1 MEFPT
6 PVIWSILFHA
16 DRDEGLLKQ
25 RAFLNV
31 LVTHVQ
37 VLLKQYKLYLF
48 HVLPVATP
56 WGFMGMKRGSFHC
69 FGRGECAALWTRH
82 LYFDLWELDDCHQ
95 HFFLL
100 NFLYSDPGE

>member
-1 MEFPT
+1 MSIISCHTVNVSLDQDTVEFPT

-37 VLLKQYKLYLF
+37 VLLK
-48 HVLPVATP
+48 HNT
-56 WGFMGMKRGSFHC
+56 SFTC
-69 FGRGECAALWTRH
+69 STSFLSRPLLCGCSLRQQLLSH
-82 LYFDLWELDDCHQ
+82 LCR
-95 HFFLL
+95 
-100 NFLYSDPGE
+100 

>member
-1 MEFPT
+1 MTAEAESVSKRVSDACSGAVET
-6 PVIWSILFHA
+6 
-16 DRDEGLLKQ
+16 
-25 RAFLNV
+25 
-31 LVTHVQ
+31 
-37 VLLKQYKLYLF
+37 QYKLYLF

-69 FGRGECAALWTRH
+69 FSRGECAALWTRH